1 MDIRRLLV
9 IAPHPDDEVLGSG
22 ATIARYAADG
32 TEVCVC
38 IVTRGDPSMFDESSV
53 VRVRREA
60 TDAHRL
66 LGVSKTIF
74 LEGFPAALLDTV
86 PHSRLNAALGDVVED
101 VDPDVVFV
109 PHPGDLHRDRR
120 LVFESSWVA
129 LRPSLGSPPRSVY
142 GYETLSETDRMAPH
156 WGPAFEPNTFIDISP
171 FLERKLEAMEVY
183 ASQLREF
190 PHPRSLEAIRA
201 LAVTRA
207 VAAGVQAAEAFML
220 IRTVLP
226 VDR

>member
-1 MDIRRLLV
+1 LDIRRLLV

-86 PHSRLNAALGDVVED
+86 PHSRLNAALGDVIED

-109 PHPGDLHRDRR
+109 PHPGDLHRDHR

-129 LRPSLGSPPRSVY
+129 LRPSLGNPPRSVY

-171 FLERKLEAMEVY
+171 FLERKLEAMAVY

-207 VAAGVQAAEAFML
+207 VAAGVQAAEAFTL
-220 IRTVLP
+220 IRAVLP